1 MRAIISA
8 ATLCAFAFVATPA
21 TAADEAMTR
30 VFACK
35 GDDAA
40 MEVYIPQ
47 SVVQG
52 SGVANVK
59 LDRPVIGAYTLDLT
73 DAGKGKGLE
82 PVRVS
87 LSGDKKFVIVDQYT
101 RKLPATRIPVG
112 GGTVNFDNRFGTNAK
127 CGAFNQE

>member
-1 MRAIISA
+1 MRAIISV
-8 ATLCAFAFVATPA
+8 ATLCAFVATPA

-52 SGVANVK
+52 LGVANVK

-73 DAGKGKGLE
+73 DAGKGKDLE

-127 CGAFNQE
+127 CDAFNKK